1 HRGHAILV
9 RAGAP
14 ARPAYL
20 TDSPAS
26 ASGAGL
32 LEMRQGVDRD
42 RDGEQYRD
50 KPDRTEQIRV
60 LVAGHDQL
68 VPRLHPQILQGTPLG
83 NRPPELVSLPQGL
96 AGALE
101 LQLFHFRVLRGTARR
116 RIASPPQ
123 RRPAPHSTP
132 AGPPL

>member
-1 HRGHAILV
+1 MG
-9 RAGAP
+9 
-14 ARPAYL
+14 
-20 TDSPAS
+20 
-26 ASGAGL
+26 
-32 LEMRQGVDRD
+32 QGVDRD

-101 LQLFHFRVLRGTARR
+101 LQLFRSEEHTSELQ
-116 RIASPPQ
+116 SPCNLVCRLLLEKKKKPYATRLIEHQ
-123 RRPAPHSTP
+123 
-132 AGPPL
+132 LY